1 MRRFALPALVAV
13 LALALVGLLVFG
25 VLKTTDD
32 TSLDQAIA
40 HGKHPRAH
48 DASLPLLDGGTRT
61 LADYRGKV
69 LVVNFFAHWC
79 DPCKEEAPL
88 LSRTERTI
96 SARGATFIGV
106 AWNDTAE
113 DTRKFVHDFHVDYP
127 VLRDVDGSFATAYG
141 VKGMPE
147 SFVIDR
153 SGHVVALRRGV
164 LDERWIAQNVEPL
177 LARRSRS

>member
-40 HGKHPRAH
+40 NGKHPVAH
-48 DASLPLLDGGTRT
+48 DASLPAIDGGTHT

-79 DPCKEEAPL
+79 LPCQQEAPL
-88 LSRTERTI
+88 LARTQQSI
-96 SARGATFIGV
+96 SSRGATLVGV

-113 DTRKFVHDFHVDYP
+113 DTQQFMRDYHVDYP

-147 SFVIDR
+147 TFVIDR
-153 SGHVVALRRGV
+153 SGHVVALRRGG
-164 LDERWIAQNVEPL
+164 LDARWIAQHVEPL
-177 LARRSRS
+177 LAQRS